1 MPEKIIVEPINPET
15 EIFRVNINEMLVT
28 DNISELF
35 FIRRRLI
42 QRLNQILFFKLKYR
56 KVIFKRGNEQEK

>member
-28 DNISELF
+28 GNISELF

>member
-1 MPEKIIVEPINPET
+1 MPEKIIVESINPET